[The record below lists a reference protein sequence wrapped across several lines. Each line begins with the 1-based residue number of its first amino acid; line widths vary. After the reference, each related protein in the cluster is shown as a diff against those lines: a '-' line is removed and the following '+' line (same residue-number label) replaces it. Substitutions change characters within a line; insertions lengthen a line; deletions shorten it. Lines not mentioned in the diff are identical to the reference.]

1 MGTLGKWQFWRFSRK
16 WQIFARGLAIQF
28 GGQKCSLG
36 EWRFL
41 RNWRLWR
48 TWQNLAKMAN
58 MAQWQKISRPEGWRY
73 QERGRYSNWVPSG
86 PLKLDD

>member
-1 MGTLGKWQFWRFSRK
+1 MFTLGKWQFWPFSRK

-58 MAQWQKISRPEGWRY
+58 MAQMAKEC
-73 QERGRYSNWVPSG
+73 GRYSNWVPSG